1 MSVLTLAE
9 CPVCGGDIPVD
20 SDVIVGELLDCEDCG
35 SEVEVRALEP
45 ALQLEEA
52 PAAAED
58 WGQ

>member
-1 MSVLTLAE
+1 MAE